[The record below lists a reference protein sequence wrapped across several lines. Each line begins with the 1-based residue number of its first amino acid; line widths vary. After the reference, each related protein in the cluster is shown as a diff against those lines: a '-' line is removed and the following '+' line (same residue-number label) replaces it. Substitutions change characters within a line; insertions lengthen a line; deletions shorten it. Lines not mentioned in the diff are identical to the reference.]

1 MKTTNMKTTIIVMI
15 AALLFV
21 TACTTQEEIDLSKL
35 DNLSQNISTIEP
47 IEPIEPIDYYNET
60 IGYYNNTNNTID
72 AGQAIYLNLSDDN
85 NTIYIKENDTF
96 VKTNITLEEE

>member
-1 MKTTNMKTTIIVMI
+1 MKKTNIKTTIIVMI

-21 TACTTQEEIDLSKL
+21 TACTPQEEIKL
-35 DNLSQNISTIEP
+35 NISHTINKIEP

-60 IGYYNNTNNTID
+60 IGYYNNTNNTIEP
-72 AGQAIYLNLSDDN
+72 GQAIYLNLSDDN

-96 VKTNITLEEE
+96 VKTNITLE